1 MFTELWV
8 LGFLVEGN
16 LTQADYLERLHRGS
30 GISLKPLQISS
41 RLPRKDKAKG
51 QRGKRLYVS
60 GTTPCLTISCFS
72 VLFTLETQNLIRNH

>member
-16 LTQADYLERLHRGS
+16 LTQVDYLERLRRGS

-41 RLPRKDKAKG
+41 CLLRKDKAKG
-51 QRGKRLYVS
+51 QRGKSLYIS
-60 GTTPCLTISCFS
+60 GTTPCLTIYCFS